1 MVVLKFNVYS
11 AKDME
16 GKLMRTLKQKIS
28 VSLDED
34 IITKIKEL
42 YPLHN
47 ETSGLLFNYYLVYFS
62 IIIYTC
68 YRVESSDYRG
78 FGCTVSICL
87 VAGRSR
93 TRRRNR

>member
-1 MVVLKFNVYS
+1 MMSNLWRHLNR

-42 YPLHN
+42 SELDDRPLSQYIN
-47 ETSGLLFNYYLVYFS
+47 
-62 IIIYTC
+62 IILKKYIKQYDQNHIY
-68 YRVESSDYRG
+68 
-78 FGCTVSICL
+78 
-87 VAGRSR
+87 
-93 TRRRNR
+93 NHKK

>member
-1 MVVLKFNVYS
+1 MYH
-11 AKDME
+11 
-16 GKLMRTLKQKIS
+16 
-28 VSLDED
+28 
-34 IITKIKEL
+34 KIKEL

>member
-42 YPLHN
+42 SELDDRPLSQYINIVLKKYIKQYDQNH
-47 ETSGLLFNYYLVYFS
+47 
-62 IIIYTC
+62 IY
-68 YRVESSDYRG
+68 
-78 FGCTVSICL
+78 
-87 VAGRSR
+87 
-93 TRRRNR
+93 NPKK

>member
-1 MVVLKFNVYS
+1 MVDRLTHKAHLVNMSGQSYRVKETQN
-11 AKDME
+11 
-16 GKLMRTLKQKIS
+16 MRRY
-28 VSLDED
+28 VS
-34 IITKIKEL
+34 TKIKEL

>member
-28 VSLDED
+28 VSLDDD

-42 YPLHN
+42 SELDDRPLSQYINIVLKKYIKQYDQNH
-47 ETSGLLFNYYLVYFS
+47 
-62 IIIYTC
+62 IY
-68 YRVESSDYRG
+68 
-78 FGCTVSICL
+78 
-87 VAGRSR
+87 
-93 TRRRNR
+93 NPKK

>member
-1 MVVLKFNVYS
+1 MMSNLWRHLNR

-42 YPLHN
+42 SELDDRPLSQYINIVLKKYIKQYDQNH
-47 ETSGLLFNYYLVYFS
+47 
-62 IIIYTC
+62 IY
-68 YRVESSDYRG
+68 
-78 FGCTVSICL
+78 
-87 VAGRSR
+87 
-93 TRRRNR
+93 NHKK

>member
-42 YPLHN
+42 SELDDRPLSQYINIVLKKYIKQYDQNHI
-47 ETSGLLFNYYLVYFS
+47 L
-62 IIIYTC
+62 
-68 YRVESSDYRG
+68 
-78 FGCTVSICL
+78 
-87 VAGRSR
+87 
-93 TRRRNR
+93 

>member
-1 MVVLKFNVYS
+1 MVDRLTHKAHLVNMSGQSYRVKETQN
-11 AKDME
+11 
-16 GKLMRTLKQKIS
+16 MRRYVSQK
-28 VSLDED
+28 
-34 IITKIKEL
+34 KKEL

-78 FGCTVSICL
+78 FRCTVSICL

>member
-62 IIIYTC
+62 IIIY
-68 YRVESSDYRG
+68 R
-78 FGCTVSICL
+78 L
-87 VAGRSR
+87 
-93 TRRRNR
+93 

>member
-16 GKLMRTLKQKIS
+16 GKPMRTLKQKIS

-42 YPLHN
+42 SELDDRPLSQYINIVLKKYIKQYDQNH
-47 ETSGLLFNYYLVYFS
+47 
-62 IIIYTC
+62 IY
-68 YRVESSDYRG
+68 
-78 FGCTVSICL
+78 
-87 VAGRSR
+87 
-93 TRRRNR
+93 NPKK